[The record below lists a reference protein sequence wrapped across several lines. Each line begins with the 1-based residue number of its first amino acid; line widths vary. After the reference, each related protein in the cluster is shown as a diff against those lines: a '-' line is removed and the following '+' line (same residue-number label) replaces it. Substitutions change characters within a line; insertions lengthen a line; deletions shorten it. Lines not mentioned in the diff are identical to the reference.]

1 MAEKQSSPTSTGH
14 SKLMEQKEV
23 SMVAPKARRLQ
34 LKDTLPRRCR
44 VIHQIAGELL
54 IIDKPPDMK
63 IGRGG
68 DVDIILK
75 KQESDELTVDKLVC
89 QEISGQKV
97 DKIRWIHRLDMA
109 TSGVLCIGLSKVSS
123 RIIMSL
129 FADRKVTKNYVAL
142 IKNHLKRDAK
152 LDRMVEQSLVP
163 KFIEGGGAKR
173 KRNGYTKD
181 YILNRTFWTHD
192 TTMSKE
198 ILYIDKNIA
207 KDATDDFKMITVEKL
222 NAGDKVGRRSRTKV
236 VILKHLEFEGIKCT
250 KVLLIPVTGRRHQL
264 RLHLKSIGHP
274 ILGDYTYDRDFSIK
288 HDIPRMFLHARS
300 IRIPIKEYKDI
311 RHTRC
316 KGLKVAQV
324 DEIFCRTE
332 DEPF

>member
-1 MAEKQSSPTSTGH
+1 M
-14 SKLMEQKEV
+14 
-23 SMVAPKARRLQ
+23 
-34 LKDTLPRRCR
+34 
-44 VIHQIAGELL
+44 
-54 IIDKPPDMK
+54 
-63 IGRGG
+63 
-68 DVDIILK
+68 
-75 KQESDELTVDKLVC
+75 
-89 QEISGQKV
+89 
-97 DKIRWIHRLDMA
+97 DMA

-264 RLHLKSIGHP
+264 RVHLNSIGHP

-311 RHTRC
+311 RHKRC
-316 KGLKVAQV
+316 QGLKVALV
-324 DEIFCRTE
+324 DEIFCKTE

>member
-1 MAEKQSSPTSTGH
+1 
-14 SKLMEQKEV
+14 MEQKEV
-23 SMVAPKARRLQ
+23 SVVTPKPRRLQ
-34 LKDTLPRRCR
+34 LQDALPSRCR
-44 VIHQIAGELL
+44 VIYQIEGELL

-68 DVDIILK
+68 DVNVILE

-207 KDATDDFKMITVEKL
+207 KDAKDDFKMITVEKL
-222 NAGDKVGRRSRTKV
+222 HAGDTVGQRSRTKV

-264 RLHLKSIGHP
+264 RVHLNSIGHP

-311 RHTRC
+311 RHKRC
-316 KGLKVAQV
+316 QGLKVALV
-324 DEIFCRTE
+324 DEIFCKTE